1 MRGRK
6 SGKLIKVITGNDK
19 ELLKALSRTGYVS
32 KEQAEK
38 LINLNERRLRN
49 LEKDGYIKST
59 NAIIKDKQINVYQLN
74 DKGRQYV
81 ANNISSINN
90 LYKATSPQHDLV
102 LADRYL
108 RLDNESRD
116 CWKTE
121 RDIREIFFSQITKS
135 MSMPDAII
143 LRHSI
148 EIDVEINIK
157 DIEVVEVIT
166 SNYGHEEIE
175 AKTEFIVEVLQIPK
189 EEISFER
196 AN

>member
-6 SGKLIKVITGNDK
+6 SGNPIKAITNNDK

-32 KEQAEK
+32 KEQAQN
-38 LINLNERRLRN
+38 LINLNERRLKN

-59 NAIIKDKQINVYQLN
+59 SAIIKDKQINVYQLN
-74 DKGRQYV
+74 GKGKQYV
-81 ANNISSINN
+81 ENNITSINN
-90 LYKATSPQHDLV
+90 FYKATSPQHDLV

-108 RLDNESRD
+108 KLDTESRD

-121 RDIREIFFSQITKS
+121 GDIREIFSSQITES

-143 LRHSI
+143 LKHSI
-148 EIDVEINIK
+148 EIDTEINIRAIEV
-157 DIEVVEVIT
+157 IEVVT
-166 SNYGHEEIE
+166 NNYGAEEIE
-175 AKTEFIVEVLQIPK
+175 AKIEFITEVLQIPK